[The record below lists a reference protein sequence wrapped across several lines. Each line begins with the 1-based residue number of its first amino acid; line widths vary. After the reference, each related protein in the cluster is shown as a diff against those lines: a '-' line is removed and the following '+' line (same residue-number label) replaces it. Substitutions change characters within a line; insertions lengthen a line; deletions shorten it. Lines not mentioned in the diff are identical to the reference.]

1 MLRRHLNFLM
11 VASENLFRYKGRTIV
26 VILCL
31 VAILFPFITA
41 IALSEGVKSQS
52 LISVE
57 NGADIYLTYDQY
69 GRNAAVPLSAIKE
82 IKGIDGVLRVVPRVI
97 GRAFISSYLAV
108 VAGIP
113 SKEVQSSI
121 LLEKGDIFKESN
133 EVIIGA
139 GLAKAL
145 NLEIGNSFILDI
157 NKTKILKVRGIFS
170 SQSSIW
176 SSDLIFMSFD
186 DAAEIFRKE
195 GVASDLLIY
204 VRPGYVARI
213 AEVLNL
219 LHEGDEKMPLIRIQT
234 KDLVRQYFTK
244 GFTMKQGIFTALYTV
259 AFALA
264 IPALLVVS
272 GFGMGERRREI
283 GIIKAIGWQTSEI
296 MEVVFIE
303 NLLISLTAAPLALI
317 ASFVWIKF
325 FNGFL
330 IAQFFIAEIGILAKF
345 PVPARYMP
353 MPIFLGFAFA
363 LILTMVGSIYSTWR
377 SAVTPPAVTMK

>member
-259 AFALA
+259 AFELA
-264 IPALLVVS
+264 IPALLVV
-272 GFGMGERRREI
+272 
-283 GIIKAIGWQTSEI
+283 
-296 MEVVFIE
+296 
-303 NLLISLTAAPLALI
+303 
-317 ASFVWIKF
+317 
-325 FNGFL
+325 
-330 IAQFFIAEIGILAKF
+330 
-345 PVPARYMP
+345 
-353 MPIFLGFAFA
+353 
-363 LILTMVGSIYSTWR
+363 
-377 SAVTPPAVTMK
+377 